1 MNIIHEAQN
10 ALSTQIKGI
19 EELLPIFNENFTK
32 IVEIIAN
39 CNGHI
44 IISGV
49 GKSGNIAKKISST
62 MSSLGI
68 SSFFLDP
75 FNAGHGDMG
84 MITQNDAII
93 FLSNSGESSEIMS
106 VLNYAKEN
114 GNMTIS
120 ITREAKSTLATN
132 ADFSILVPKSAEFHD
147 FSAPT
152 TSTTQMLIIGDILA
166 VCSSK
171 IKKFTKVQYAKLH
184 PSGNLGMKISK
195 ITTIMNSEISTVEA
209 DFDIMQVLE
218 AMSRNSNGFCC
229 VVQNHKAIG
238 IITDGDIRRF
248 ILKHNGKIEN
258 TKAIEICNQN
268 PKLLSDDSYII
279 DAINVMQESRISS
292 VIIVDSTL
300 KPIGFVARNQF
311 NI

>member
-10 ALSTQIKGI
+10 ALSTQINGI
-19 EELLPIFNENFTK
+19 NELFPIFNENFRQ

-62 MSSLGI
+62 MSSLGV

-75 FNAGHGDMG
+75 FTAGHGDMG
-84 MITQNDAII
+84 MITKNDTLI

-106 VLNYAKEN
+106 VLDYAKEN
-114 GNMTIS
+114 GNVTVS
-120 ITREAKSTLATN
+120 ITREEKSTLSTN
-132 ADFSILVPKSAEFHD
+132 SNFSIVVPRSAEFHD

-166 VCSSK
+166 VCASK
-171 IKKFTKVQYAKLH
+171 MKNFTKVQYAKLH

-195 ITTIMNSEISTVEA
+195 ITTIMNSEISIVEA

-218 AMSRNSNGFCC
+218 AMSKNSNGFCC
-229 VVQNHKAIG
+229 VIQNQKAIG

-258 TKAIEICNQN
+258 AQAIEICNKN
-268 PKLLSDDSYII
+268 PKLLNDDSYII
-279 DAINVMQESRISS
+279 DAINVMQENRISS
-292 VIIVDSTL
+292 VIVVDVNSN
-300 KPIGFVARNQF
+300 PIGFVARNQF
-311 NI
+311 SI